1 MPAQVEELDSGLVS
15 YAGGDRLEGMFL
27 SIENKICCSCGNRGS
42 PPEISTGS
50 CELS

>member
-27 SIENKICCSCGNRGS
+27 SIEHRICCSCGNRGNLS
-42 PPEISTGS
+42 QISVGS
-50 CELS
+50 CKLS